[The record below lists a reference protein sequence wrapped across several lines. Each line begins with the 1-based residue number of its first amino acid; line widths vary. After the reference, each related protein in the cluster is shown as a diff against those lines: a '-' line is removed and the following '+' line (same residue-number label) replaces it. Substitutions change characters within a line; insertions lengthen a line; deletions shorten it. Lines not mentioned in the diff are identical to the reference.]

1 MALRWLAAA
10 VLFVF
15 INGNIHGQED
25 AQIKKGAFK
34 TGVEIGFKEA
44 WKSIQEGD
52 ESYEAGVGTY
62 DMARDHYL
70 FAHQY
75 NPENATLNY
84 KLGVCYLF
92 TDNKYEA
99 INYFQKAYILD
110 PEVSEDIELLMARA
124 YQLVLEF
131 DLAIKHYNAYHLQ
144 LAGTKEGAAFTPKLN
159 RYLEEC
165 ENGKELV
172 KEPVRVIL
180 QNLGEGVNSRYDD
193 YNPVFAFQDTALFF
207 TSRRPFEK
215 SKRNPI
221 DNKFNEDIYRSTFTG
236 ETFERAVRLPE
247 PFNSE
252 SNDALVGM
260 NFNGSRMMLYRG
272 SVEGGDIRIS
282 DYQAE
287 KSKWTRPKSVK
298 NKLTSRDGETSACLS
313 PDGKTIYYISM
324 NTKLSYGG
332 KDILMST
339 RNQKG
344 KWTEPRNV
352 GSEINTPLD
361 EEGVYVTPDGK
372 SLFFASK
379 GHNSMGGFDVFR
391 AEMQPDGSWANPVN
405 LGFPINTADDEVF
418 YIADGTGTYGYYS
431 TVRDGGFGARDLYK
445 VVFLGSEKELIFR
458 TEDQLVA
465 GMGPVKMGFLT
476 RPELLVLDTSIVMT
490 GVVADTVD
498 GMIPLQARLVFI
510 DISTGEPEV
519 ITNTDTSGH
528 YIAQLPGAMLYAV
541 EINASDYLFYNDIF
555 DLSSENGDEELHR
568 DFFLK
573 KVEVGTKV
581 VLDNIYFETGKAV
594 LAPESN
600 EALDQVLRFLE
611 NNPTMKL
618 EISGHTDNT
627 GSLRINQRLSRDR
640 AKSVVTYLTDKG
652 ISEEQLV
659 FEGYADTQP
668 VAENDNPEGREQNR
682 RVEFKVL
689 SK

>member
-1 MALRWLAAA
+1 MVLRCLATA
-10 VLFVF
+10 VMFFFVY
-15 INGNIHGQED
+15 GNIHAQED
-25 AQIKKGAFK
+25 IKIKKGAFK
-34 TGVEIGFKEA
+34 TGVDIGFKEA

-52 ESYEAGVGTY
+52 ESYEAGMGTY

-75 NPENATLNY
+75 NPDNAALNY

-110 PEVSEDIELLMARA
+110 PVVSEDIDLLMARA

-131 DLAIKHYNAYHLQ
+131 DLAIKHYNAYQLQ
-144 LAGTKEGAAFTPKLN
+144 LAGTKEGAAFTPKLT

-165 ENGKELV
+165 ENGRELV
-172 KEPVRVIL
+172 QEPVRVIL

-207 TSRRPFEK
+207 TTRRPFEK

-221 DNKFNEDIYRSTFTG
+221 DNKFNEDIYRSTYTG
-236 ETFERAVRLPE
+236 EAFERAVRLPE
-247 PFNSE
+247 PFNSG

-260 NFNGSRMMLYRG
+260 NFNGSRMLLYRG
-272 SVEGGDIRIS
+272 DVDGGDIRIS

-287 KSKWTRPKSVK
+287 KNRWTRPKSVK
-298 NKLTSRDGETSACLS
+298 SKLTSKDGETSACLS
-313 PDGKTIYYISM
+313 PDGKALYYISR

-339 RNQKG
+339 RNEKG
-344 KWTEPRNV
+344 KWTEPRNA
-352 GSEINTPLD
+352 GREINTPLD
-361 EEGVYVTPDGK
+361 EEGVYVTPDGQ

-379 GHNSMGGFDVFR
+379 GHNSMGGFDIFR
-391 AEMQPDGSWANPVN
+391 SGLQPDGSWGKPVN

-418 YIADGTGTYGYYS
+418 YIADESGTYGYYS

-445 VVFLGSEKELIFR
+445 VIFLGSEKELIFR
-458 TEDQLVA
+458 TEDQLLA
-465 GMGPVKMGFLT
+465 GPGTEKTGFLT
-476 RPELLVLDTSIVMT
+476 RPELLVLDTSIVMS
-490 GVVADTVD
+490 GMVADTLD
-498 GMIPLQARLVFI
+498 GIKPLQARLVFI

-519 ITNTDTSGH
+519 ITYTDTLGH
-528 YIAQLPGAMLYAV
+528 YRAALPGPMLFAI

-555 DLSSENGDEELHR
+555 DLSAENGDEELQR

-581 VLDNIYFETGKAV
+581 VMDNIYFETGKAV

-611 NNPTMKL
+611 NNPKMKL

-627 GSLRINQRLSRDR
+627 GSIRINQRLSRDR
-640 AKSVVTYLTDKG
+640 AKSVVSYLTGKG
-652 ISEEQLV
+652 IPEEQLV

-668 VAENDNPEGREQNR
+668 VAENDTPEGREQNR